1 MPFHSNAWLTREK
14 EIRYGTRLKKM
25 PPITFI
31 PQCSRINVK
40 CYQLFVSE
48 NIAWILTAWVE
59 LYEKCL
65 ESSVMLVMPKQPHA
79 YSPNC
84 VSDKLHK

>member
-31 PQCSRINVK
+31 PRCSRINVK
-40 CYQLFVSE
+40 RYQLFVSE
-48 NIAWILTAWVE
+48 NIAWIRAAWVE
-59 LYEKCL
+59 LYEETPGIKCYACNAKITTCL
-65 ESSVMLVMPKQPHA
+65 SYLLILLIV
-79 YSPNC
+79 
-84 VSDKLHK
+84 